1 MTGKSIL
8 GSLNHGPARVSG
20 AMRSMTLW
28 LAIILGALLV
38 GGALTMSPLREFLV
52 AKTTPTGTPVPV
64 AEALSAAAA
73 TPGKAGSSAVVD
85 APFGYDDL
93 AEVISVLGAGERA
106 RVLADKAAFAKLV
119 QGERAR
125 RSVIRVARTA
135 GLGSN
140 PQVEIL
146 MRRSADQVLFDT
158 YVRLKV
164 ESAVKADFPSDA
176 QIREFYEKNKAQ
188 FQIDARI
195 PVWQI
200 FLSLP
205 KDADPAKIAET
216 KRVADNLVK
225 SLRSGKL
232 TFAEAADEHS
242 DHEASRLNGGLMG
255 NLKVPEL
262 IPEVKSV
269 VLALKPGEISAP
281 VRSQGGVHI
290 VKRGERIEAK
300 ALPIEQVYDGIRKSL
315 RQAAGARARQM
326 VVSQAQAAY
335 EDAPSVDDI
344 EAWRAALAE
353 GKEKPSQ

>member
-8 GSLNHGPARVSG
+8 GSLKRGPARISG

-38 GGALTMSPLREFLV
+38 GGALTMSPVREFLV
-52 AKTTPTGTPVPV
+52 AKTTPTGTPVP
-64 AEALSAAAA
+64 EALSAAAA
-73 TPGKAGSSAVVD
+73 SPEKADSGAVED
-85 APFGYDDL
+85 APFGYDDV
-93 AEVISVLGAGERA
+93 AEVISVIGAEERA
-106 RVLADKAAFAKLV
+106 RVLADKAAFAQLV
-119 QGERAR
+119 QRERAR
-125 RSVIRVARTA
+125 RSVIRVARTV
-135 GLGSN
+135 GLASN
-140 PQVEIL
+140 PQVEVL

-158 YVRLKV
+158 YVRLKAG
-164 ESAVKADFPSDA
+164 SAVKADFPSDA

-216 KRVADNLVK
+216 ERVANNLVK

-242 DHEASRLNGGLMG
+242 DHEASGLNGGLMG
-255 NLKVPEL
+255 NLKVSEL

-290 VKRGERIEAK
+290 MKRGERIEAK

-315 RQAAGARARQM
+315 RQAAGTRARQM

-335 EDAPSVDDI
+335 EDAPSGDDI
-344 EAWRAALAE
+344 EAWRATLAQGE
-353 GKEKPSQ
+353 EKTSQ